1 MIALAIVF
9 ILCLI
14 VALIMSAA
22 RNKKTEEPVFL
33 DSKPVKKKAPKV
45 RSYDRQ
51 QKRMSKKKYLSEH
64 SEYVYIPTPE
74 AQDIVGIQDQ
84 ELIDS
89 ILDAILNGDKVVKV
103 KRETYNKIKDGKIL
117 QNGDQPLQRGYQ

>member
-1 MIALAIVF
+1 MIALVIIF

-14 VALIMSAA
+14 VTLVMVAA
-22 RNKKTEEPVFL
+22 KNQQPEEPVFL
-33 DSKPVKKKAPKV
+33 DSKPIKKKAPKV
-45 RSYDRQ
+45 RSYEEQ
-51 QKRMSKKKYLSEH
+51 QKRMSKRKYLSEH

-117 QNGDQPLQRGYQ
+117 QNGDKPL

>member
-1 MIALAIVF
+1 MIALAIIF
-9 ILCLI
+9 ILCFI
-14 VALIMSAA
+14 VALVMAA
-22 RNKKTEEPVFL
+22 TKNQQPEEPVFL
-33 DSKPVKKKAPKV
+33 DSKPIKKKAPKV
-45 RSYDRQ
+45 RSYEEQ
-51 QKRMSKKKYLSEH
+51 QKRMSKRKYLSEH

-117 QNGDQPLQRGYQ
+117 QNGDKPL

>member
-1 MIALAIVF
+1 MIALAVVF

-14 VALIMSAA
+14 VALVMAA
-22 RNKKTEEPVFL
+22 TKNQQPEEPVFL
-33 DSKPVKKKAPKV
+33 DSKPIKKKAPKV
-45 RSYDRQ
+45 RSYEEQ
-51 QKRMSKKKYLSEH
+51 QKRMSKRKYLSEH

-117 QNGDQPLQRGYQ
+117 QNGDKPI

>member
-1 MIALAIVF
+1 MIVLIIVF
-9 ILCLI
+9 LLCFAI
-14 VALIMSAA
+14 AVIIAITKCDQS
-22 RNKKTEEPVFL
+22 EEPVFM
-33 DSKPVKKKAPKV
+33 KPKAPKNKTAKV
-45 RSYDRQ
+45 RSFEAQ
-51 QKRMSKKKYLSEH
+51 QKKMSKKKYLSEH

-117 QNGDQPLQRGYQ
+117 QNGDKPIQGGFI

>member
-1 MIALAIVF
+1 MIVLIIVF
-9 ILCLI
+9 LLCFATAVI
-14 VALIMSAA
+14 IAITKNKQPEDPIFIQSKAPK
-22 RNKKTEEPVFL
+22 KKT
-33 DSKPVKKKAPKV
+33 AKV
-45 RSYDRQ
+45 RSYEDQ
-51 QKRMSKKKYLSEH
+51 QKRMSKRKYLSEH

-117 QNGDQPLQRGYQ
+117 QNGDKPL

>member
-1 MIALAIVF
+1 MIVLIIVF
-9 ILCLI
+9 LLCFAI
-14 VALIMSAA
+14 AVIIAITKGDQS
-22 RNKKTEEPVFL
+22 EEPVFM
-33 DSKPVKKKAPKV
+33 KPKAPKNKTAKV
-45 RSYDRQ
+45 RSFEAQ
-51 QKRMSKKKYLSEH
+51 QKKMSKKKYLSEH
-64 SEYVYIPTPE
+64 SEYVYIPIPE

-117 QNGDQPLQRGYQ
+117 QNGDKPIQGGFI

>member
-1 MIALAIVF
+1 MIILIIVF
-9 ILCLI
+9 LFCLCIAILI
-14 VALIMSAA
+14 AST
-22 RNKKTEEPVFL
+22 KKEQPEEPVFL
-33 DSKPVKKKAPKV
+33 DSKPIKRKKTKV
-45 RSYDRQ
+45 QSYERQ
-51 QKRMSKKKYLSEH
+51 QKKRSKKKYLSEH

-103 KRETYNKIKDGKIL
+103 KRETYNKIRNGKIL
-117 QNGDQPLQRGYQ
+117 QNGDQPLQRGN

>member
-14 VALIMSAA
+14 VALVMAA
-22 RNKKTEEPVFL
+22 TKNQQPEEPVFL
-33 DSKPVKKKAPKV
+33 DSKPIKKKAPKV
-45 RSYDRQ
+45 RSYEEQ
-51 QKRMSKKKYLSEH
+51 QKRMSKRKYLSEH

-117 QNGDQPLQRGYQ
+117 QNGDKPL

>member
-14 VALIMSAA
+14 VALVMAA
-22 RNKKTEEPVFL
+22 TKNQQPEEPVFL
-33 DSKPVKKKAPKV
+33 DSKPIKKKAPKV
-45 RSYDRQ
+45 RFYEEQ
-51 QKRMSKKKYLSEH
+51 QKRMSKRKYLSEH

-117 QNGDQPLQRGYQ
+117 QNGDKPL

>member
-1 MIALAIVF
+1 MIVLIIVF
-9 ILCLI
+9 LLCFAI
-14 VALIMSAA
+14 AVVIAIT
-22 RNKKTEEPVFL
+22 KDKHHEEHIFMQP
-33 DSKPVKKKAPKV
+33 KAPKKKTAKV
-45 RSYDRQ
+45 RSFDAQ

-74 AQDIVGIQDQ
+74 AQYIVGIQDQ

-103 KRETYNKIKDGKIL
+103 KRETYNKIKDGNIL

>member
-1 MIALAIVF
+1 MIALAVVF

-14 VALIMSAA
+14 VALVMAA
-22 RNKKTEEPVFL
+22 TKNQQPEEPVFL
-33 DSKPVKKKAPKV
+33 GSKPIKKKAPKV
-45 RSYDRQ
+45 RSYEEQ
-51 QKRMSKKKYLSEH
+51 QKRMSKRKYLSEY

-103 KRETYNKIKDGKIL
+103 KRETYNKIKNGKIL
-117 QNGDQPLQRGYQ
+117 QNGDKPL

>member
-1 MIALAIVF
+1 MIALAIIF

-14 VALIMSAA
+14 VALVMAA
-22 RNKKTEEPVFL
+22 TKNQQPEEPVFL
-33 DSKPVKKKAPKV
+33 DSKPIKKKAPKV
-45 RSYDRQ
+45 RSYEEQ
-51 QKRMSKKKYLSEH
+51 QKRMSKRKYLSEH

-117 QNGDQPLQRGYQ
+117 QNGDKPL

>member
-1 MIALAIVF
+1 MIVLAVVF

-14 VALIMSAA
+14 VALVMAA
-22 RNKKTEEPVFL
+22 TKNKQPEEPIFL
-33 DSKPVKKKAPKV
+33 DNKPIKKKAPKV
-45 RSYDRQ
+45 RSYEDQ
-51 QKRMSKKKYLSEH
+51 QKRMSKRKYLSEH
-64 SEYVYIPTPE
+64 SEYVYIPIPE

-117 QNGDQPLQRGYQ
+117 QNGNQPL

>member
-1 MIALAIVF
+1 M
-9 ILCLI
+9 
-14 VALIMSAA
+14 
-22 RNKKTEEPVFL
+22 
-33 DSKPVKKKAPKV
+33 KPKAPKNKTAKV
-45 RSYDRQ
+45 RSFEAQ
-51 QKRMSKKKYLSEH
+51 QKKMSKKKYLSEH

-117 QNGDQPLQRGYQ
+117 QNGDKPIQGGFI

>member
-1 MIALAIVF
+1 MIALAIIFV
-9 ILCLI
+9 LCLI
-14 VALIMSAA
+14 VALVMAA
-22 RNKKTEEPVFL
+22 TKNQQPEEPIFL
-33 DSKPVKKKAPKV
+33 DSKPIKKKAPKV
-45 RSYDRQ
+45 RSYEEQ

-117 QNGDQPLQRGYQ
+117 QNGDKPL

>member
-1 MIALAIVF
+1 MIVLIIVF
-9 ILCLI
+9 LLCFAI
-14 VALIMSAA
+14 AVIIAIT
-22 RNKKTEEPVFL
+22 KDKQPEEPIFIQ
-33 DSKPVKKKAPKV
+33 SKAPKKKTAKV
-45 RSYDRQ
+45 RSFEAQ
-51 QKRMSKKKYLSEH
+51 QKRMSKKKYLSDH

-117 QNGDQPLQRGYQ
+117 QNGDKPL